1 MNTELKETLEKG
13 INQIQNEAQTV
24 YSIMI
29 RSAGKDPDEFDS
41 ARVRY
46 KSLTGQLDGIKWVL
60 KTMGYTYIVIDDRW
74 QVIPEAQYMHMIGWD
89 AYQ

>member
-24 YSIMI
+24 YSIMT
-29 RSAGKDPDEFDS
+29 RSAGKDPDEFDC

-60 KTMGYTYIVIDDRW
+60 KAMGYTYIVIDDRW
-74 QVIPEAQYMHMIGWD
+74 QVIPEAQYMHLIGWD